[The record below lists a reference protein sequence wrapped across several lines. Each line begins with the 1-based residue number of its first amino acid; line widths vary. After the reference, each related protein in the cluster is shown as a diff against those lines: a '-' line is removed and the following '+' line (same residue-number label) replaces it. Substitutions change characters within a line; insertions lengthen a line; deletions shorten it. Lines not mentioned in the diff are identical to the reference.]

1 MTGGDQITTLHGAPA
16 LLVRRRPSEGP
27 PALYVHGA
35 TFPSAL
41 AVGYRFAGRSWMD
54 DLAARGFDVWAFDF
68 AGYGGSERWPQM
80 SEAAEGAPLGRAPA
94 AATQI
99 ARVVA
104 HMVEMT
110 GRGHISIV
118 AHSWGT
124 IAAALYATQHPE
136 RVARLCLFGPVVHRE
151 RQDMPP
157 PDTAGRWQLVTLA
170 QQHARFI
177 KDVPSGHSPVLIE
190 PQLEHWGP
198 AYLASDP
205 DAPSRTPV
213 SVKVPGGPVADIYAA
228 WSGALAYR
236 PEKIACPVLVVR
248 GEWDSTSDDRDAAW
262 LLSRVRSPEK
272 RDAKIPKGTHLMHLE
287 HSREG
292 LFAAVGDFLK
302 GERA

>member
-1 MTGGDQITTLHGAPA
+1 MEDHVAMLRGEPA
-16 LLVRRRPSEGP
+16 LLVRRRRCDGP
-27 PALYVHGA
+27 PVLYVHGA

-41 AVGYRFAGRSWMD
+41 SVGYRFAGRSWMD
-54 DLAARGFDVWAFDF
+54 DLAARGFDAWAFDF
-68 AGYGGSERWPQM
+68 AGYGGSGRRLEMNGAQD
-80 SEAAEGAPLGRAPA
+80 GAPLGRAPQA
-94 AATQI
+94 AAQI
-99 ARVVA
+99 ARIVG
-104 HMVEMT
+104 HIVEAT
-110 GRGHISIV
+110 GRPRVSIV

-124 IAAALYATQHPE
+124 IVAALYAAQHPE

-157 PDTAGRWQLVTLA
+157 PDAAGRWQLVTLA

-177 KDVPSGHSPVLIE
+177 KDVPIGHSPVLIE

-198 AYLASDP
+198 AYLATDP
-205 DAPSRTPV
+205 DAPTRAPP

-262 LLSRVRSPEK
+262 LLSRVRSSEK

>member
-1 MTGGDQITTLHGAPA
+1 MEDHVAMLRGEPA
-16 LLVRRRPSEGP
+16 LLIRRRPSDGP
-27 PALYVHGA
+27 PVLYVHGA

-41 AVGYRFAGRSWMD
+41 SVGYRFAGRSWMD
-54 DLAARGFDVWAFDF
+54 DLAARGFAAWAFDF
-68 AGYGGSERWPQM
+68 AGYGGSGRWPEM
-80 SEAAEGAPLGRAPA
+80 NGAQDGVPLGRAPA
-94 AATQI
+94 AAAQI
-99 ARVVA
+99 ARIVG
-104 HMVEMT
+104 HIVEAT
-110 GRGHISIV
+110 GRPRVSIV

-177 KDVPSGHSPVLIE
+177 KDVPSGHPPVLIE
-190 PQLEHWGP
+190 PQLERWGP
-198 AYLASDP
+198 AYLATDP
-205 DAPSRTPV
+205 DAPTRTPL

-236 PEKIACPVLVVR
+236 PEKIACPVLVAR
-248 GEWDSTSDDRDAAW
+248 GEWDSTSDDRDAAC
-262 LLSRVRSPEK
+262 LLSRIRAPEK

-287 HSREG
+287 QSREG